1 MSDAYWN
8 SYNNALGAADKVRQ
22 NALARQAGGMI
33 ASGDTMG
40 ARNALYRGG
49 DLANGGVMDTRIA
62 NDRKTKAE
70 AASKWAQGLSR
81 MMDDPRFANDPN
93 AAYEAALPYA
103 QKLGLDPQEAEAD
116 RQLFVRDPKG
126 YASMLLEKA
135 GKELQFFQTDQ
146 GIYVG
151 DKGTGE
157 VSQAARLPGK
167 PQMFGDFLYVPE
179 GEADAP
185 TPRVGT
191 PGFNPNAPDPRR
203 PSTGGFNSVI
213 DPLLKREGGFVARD
227 GRSGAPANFGI
238 NQKYNPDVDVRN
250 LTPDKAKEL
259 YRSRYWN
266 AIDGDN
272 LPPEAQ
278 AAVFDAAVNQGP
290 QRATQWWQ
298 QSGGDLA
305 KFNQL
310 RLQHYRSRPD
320 YAQNGRSWEARV
332 AETSGQQPLQGG
344 AGGDDL
350 GAAPTI
356 PGMRAVGRV
365 KSSGARKQYRPA
377 TAAEKAAYGLP
388 PDVPA
393 KIDSDGNIDVIS
405 GVGANN
411 KRVPPKIASGYTANK
426 TAITQIDQAI
436 AEIKANKGALGL
448 KNYLGDDV
456 NQRLDPAGV
465 GVRASV
471 ANIGSLK
478 RHDRSGATVTAAESP
493 ILKPFIPSVT
503 DSADAAI
510 TKLTKL
516 RQEYENT
523 NAEID
528 IEFGEESGYAPMG
541 KARAAPPAP
550 AAAPA
555 RPAATAK
562 AASGSPPASA
572 LKAGHITTFANGQR
586 WTLRN
591 GKPARVQ

>member
-278 AAVFDAAVNQGP
+278 AAVFDAVVAAV
-290 QRATQWWQ
+290 R
-298 QSGGDLA
+298 
-305 KFNQL
+305 
-310 RLQHYRSRPD
+310 R
-320 YAQNGRSWEARV
+320 
-332 AETSGQQPLQGG
+332 
-344 AGGDDL
+344 
-350 GAAPTI
+350 
-356 PGMRAVGRV
+356 
-365 KSSGARKQYRPA
+365 
-377 TAAEKAAYGLP
+377 
-388 PDVPA
+388 
-393 KIDSDGNIDVIS
+393 
-405 GVGANN
+405 
-411 KRVPPKIASGYTANK
+411 
-426 TAITQIDQAI
+426 
-436 AEIKANKGALGL
+436 
-448 KNYLGDDV
+448 
-456 NQRLDPAGV
+456 
-465 GVRASV
+465 
-471 ANIGSLK
+471 
-478 RHDRSGATVTAAESP
+478 RSGEV
-493 ILKPFIPSVT
+493 
-503 DSADAAI
+503 
-510 TKLTKL
+510 
-516 RQEYENT
+516 Q
-523 NAEID
+523 
-528 IEFGEESGYAPMG
+528 
-541 KARAAPPAP
+541 PA
-550 AAAPA
+550 
-555 RPAATAK
+555 
-562 AASGSPPASA
+562 SPPALPFAPGLRAEWPKLGGARRRDEWPTAAPGWRGWRRPGRSA
-572 LKAGHITTFANGQR
+572 HHP
-586 WTLRN
+586 RN
-591 GKPARVQ
+591 ARRGPCEGRRRQGSAIGLPLVGGW